1 MVLERFS
8 LENKTAIITG
18 AAGGLG
24 RAMALSLA
32 KAGASI
38 VIADI
43 QADAAKESAKMV
55 SQIGRSALALCTD
68 VTSSEQVNAMVQ
80 ESISALG
87 HIDILINNA
96 GVVRG
101 QRVVDLWELTDD
113 EWHLGQETNLGSVFY
128 CTRAVAE
135 HMADRE
141 EGVIIN
147 IASAWS
153 LRAGKNQY
161 IYNSAKA
168 GVIALT
174 RDLAYS
180 LAKSGIRVNCI
191 APGIMLTELVK
202 SAVEQRYF
210 KNTASKI
217 PMGRLGKPEEIGELA
232 VFLASDAFTYITG
245 QVIFLCGGA
254 MAAGYAPPGY
264 PIPLKGLAE

>member
-113 EWHLGQETNLGSVFY
+113 EWQAHVAHEAPPYLAWHIMMMEYRLSGGMDNIADVLATNLL
-128 CTRAVAE
+128 R
-135 HMADRE
+135 RE
-141 EGVIIN
+141 DV
-147 IASAWS
+147 
-153 LRAGKNQY
+153 LRLK
-161 IYNSAKA
+161 
-168 GVIALT
+168 VIAKGKGFAPALMSLGNQAAT
-174 RDLAYS
+174 RNQKVALLIGRILGGIILVLGASIAANIILGIYS
-180 LAKSGIRVNCI
+180 
-191 APGIMLTELVK
+191 
-202 SAVEQRYF
+202 
-210 KNTASKI
+210 
-217 PMGRLGKPEEIGELA
+217 IG
-232 VFLASDAFTYITG
+232 ST
-245 QVIFLCGGA
+245 
-254 MAAGYAPPGY
+254 MAQ
-264 PIPLKGLAE
+264 